1 MRFKFLL
8 LYISFSSLFTNCDS
22 SQPQSD
28 LAKFKDYIYSHTQG
42 KISKADPI
50 VFRLVK
56 PVESFNVNQE
66 ISAEVLEFKP
76 KIEGKLWLTTD
87 RNLVFEPKEHLISGQ
102 TYEGELH
109 VDQLYDDVEDD
120 LSTYS
125 FQIKTIQ
132 PDFKVSLNLLESYNK
147 DWAYRF
153 ANVETSDIMSLEDI
167 KKVVSASQNQKPLP
181 LDWSENAEKS
191 TYFKFKIDSIKRFD
205 ESSTVELVW
214 DGKAI
219 EAENQGQNTF
229 EIPAKNVFKILDIE
243 TTSVGSP
250 KLSVNFS
257 QPLKPGQSLQGLVQI
272 GEDRDLNFDI
282 QGNNLIIYPKKT
294 YKGQV
299 ELYIN
304 KNIKSASGQTLNKDF
319 MESVVFQ
326 QTKPG
331 LRKVSKGVILPQSTK
346 NPFYFE
352 AVGLKAAD
360 IRVLKIYEDNVL
372 QYLQDSNLDQTNSY
386 QLRQVG
392 RVVSRKTIPLV
403 QSKLDND
410 GIWKA
415 YAIDLNDFFKAD
427 PGALYQVEISFRK
440 ELSLYNCSDTE
451 IDFSFTSI
459 EDDAKTIER
468 EENYWDN
475 QNYRWRNR
483 VYNWKEEDNPCHE
496 AYYYPN
502 RFLTS
507 NILASDLGL
516 LVKKTT
522 NDTYHVVTSNLL
534 TAQPEASVNITAY
547 NYQMQ
552 PLDQVTTDAQGM
564 ARLNSENHI
573 AFVVARKNTDYAY
586 LKLESNN
593 ALSLSN
599 FDVGGSKIEKGL
611 KGYIYNERGVYRPGD
626 TIHTTFVLNDLDNP
640 LPDKYPVRIQLTDA
654 RGKLVYDEVKSEG
667 LNHAYVFH
675 LPTKVSAPTGNWT
688 AEVNIGAISF
698 NKRIRVA
705 SVKPNRLKIELDFK
719 DEVLSANE
727 PIEATLKSNWL
738 SGATARN
745 LKAEIE
751 MNITNENRP
760 FSKYSSYNFSDITR
774 SFNTQEIDFFKGKL
788 NNEGT
793 VKIKKDIEVSQ
804 NVPGMLNL
812 SFLTKVYENGGDF
825 SINVEQKKYAP
836 YEHFVGLK
844 APKVNGRTYDTD
856 ESTLYKV
863 VSLDKSGNPVSSKN
877 LTAYIYKLDWRWWW
891 NRGSDN
897 LSKYQNSSSY
907 LAYKEV
913 DLSTNEKGQAEFQLN
928 IPSRD
933 RGRFLIRVV
942 DNQGGHATSQ
952 TVYYYKNWWNNTDG
966 SLSNML
972 VFNFDKEKYQVGET
986 AKVTFP
992 SSKNTKAL
1000 VSIENGA
1007 EIISQKWIETEQG
1020 STTFDLQITEDYAPN
1035 AYVSISLIQP
1045 HQQTQNDRPIR
1056 LFGVVPINVENPDK
1070 RLKPQLTVPEKVRP
1084 ESYYE
1089 VEVSE
1094 ENDKP
1099 MTYTLAVVDEGLLD
1113 LTNFSVPDIYKYFN
1127 RKEALGVQTFD
1138 IYDHVIGAYA
1148 GSVENIFTIGGG
1160 GSLAGAKNR
1169 KANRFKPVVTFL
1181 GPFELKPGDKKMH
1194 KLFMPNYI
1202 GSVKVMLVAADVAK
1216 ESYGSVEEQ
1225 LPVKKPLMLLASV
1238 PRKLSPGEKL
1248 SIPLTVFAMEDNI
1261 KNVTLTAKTS
1271 GGLKP
1276 IGATQKTL
1284 AFSETGD
1291 KIINFEYEVL
1301 SASSVEDISFTA
1313 TAGAETAK
1321 YSLEIDTYNPNRIAQ
1336 KTQNFELKPNNSLDI
1351 NIESFGT
1358 EGSNSAF
1365 VEISALPPMDLSKRT
1380 EQLIGYPHGCVEQTT
1395 SKAFPQ
1401 IFLEDIADLSFNQKK
1416 ETKQNVAKAI
1426 EKLNDFQ
1433 LVNGGVS
1440 YWPGGQ
1446 ADAWCTSYV
1455 GHFMIEARQKGF
1467 EIPVMFLNNW
1477 KNYQKDQARRWN
1489 ENSYR
1494 WASDYLQAYRLY
1506 TLALYGEPDLASMN
1520 RLRTSSISNASKW
1533 RLAQSYA
1540 LIGQKDVAEELV
1552 STASIYQLRDRNQ
1565 YYTYGSVFRNEAMLL
1580 ESLVYLRNDKMEELA
1595 NSLALKLSSDDW
1607 LSTQETA
1614 FALVSL
1620 SKLLEANGGKE
1631 MDITMNAEN
1640 LKTAKPILKRNIEL
1654 DENGDAKI
1662 KLNNNVDSKLYVR
1675 LTQSGK
1681 PALGDSFAERKNLN
1695 LRISYENANGETMDI
1710 SNIKQGSEINAIIS
1724 IGNLSQTDL
1733 VNIALQYHLPS
1744 GWEII
1749 DTSFTDYNSNAY
1761 TEANYVDIRDN
1772 ELRFYLDLSA
1782 KQSKTFEVK
1791 MNASYLGEY
1800 FLPGSQAETMYSND
1814 YFARTEDK
1822 RVKVVE

>member
-1 MRFKFLL
+1 MRFKILFLCFCSIFIL
-8 LYISFSSLFTNCDS
+8 IQCDTS
-22 SQPQSD
+22 EPQSD

-42 KISKADPI
+42 EISKADPI

-56 PVESFNVNQE
+56 PIEKFKVNQE
-66 ISAEVLEFKP
+66 INAEVLEFEP

-87 RNLVFEPKEHLISGQ
+87 RNLVFEPSENLESGQ
-102 TYEGELH
+102 KYQGKL
-109 VDQLYDDVEDD
+109 QLDKLYSDVEADF
-120 LSTYS
+120 TTFS
-125 FQIKTIQ
+125 FEIKTIQ
-132 PDFKVSLNLLESYNK
+132 PDFKVSLEPLEFYDK
-147 DWAYRF
+147 DWAYSY
-153 ANVETSDIMSLEDI
+153 ANVQTSDLMNLEDI
-167 KKVVSASQNQKPLP
+167 KTVFFAEQRKNPLNLEWSANQ
-181 LDWSENAEKS
+181 DKS
-191 TYFKFKIDSIKRFD
+191 TYFKFKIDSIKRF
-205 ESSTVELVW
+205 ENASSIELSWNGEAV
-214 DGKAI
+214 G
-219 EAENQGQNTF
+219 AENEGKNTF
-229 EIPAKNVFKILDIE
+229 QIPAKDVFKILDI
-243 TTSVGSP
+243 TASSVGSP
-250 KLSVNFS
+250 RLSINFS
-257 QPLKPGQSLQGLVQI
+257 QALQANQSLQGLIQI
-272 GEDRDLNFDI
+272 EEDRDLNFEI
-282 QGNNLIIYPKKT
+282 QDNNLIVYPKKT
-294 YKGQV
+294 YKRQV
-299 ELYIN
+299 KLYVN
-304 KNIKSASGQTLNKDF
+304 KNIKSDTGKSLNDDF
-319 MESVVFQ
+319 IESIVFHQ
-326 QTKPG
+326 SKPG
-331 LRKVSKGVILPQSTK
+331 LRKVSKGVILPQSSN

-352 AVGLKAAD
+352 AVGLKAVD
-360 IRVLKIYEDNVL
+360 VRIIKIYEDNIL
-372 QYLQDSNLDQTNSY
+372 QYLQDSNIDQTNSY
-386 QLRQVG
+386 RLRQVG

-410 GIWKA
+410 GRWKA
-415 YAIDLNDFFKAD
+415 YAINLNNFFRAD
-427 PGALYQVEISFRK
+427 PGALYQVELSFRK
-440 ELSLYNCSDTE
+440 ELSLYNCSDS
-451 IDFSFTSI
+451 IVDFSFMGI
-459 EDDAKTIER
+459 EEDSKAISQ
-468 EENYWDN
+468 EEEYWDN
-475 QNYRWRNR
+475 QTYRWRNS
-483 VYNWKEEDNPCHE
+483 VYNWKEKDNPCHG
-496 AYYYPN
+496 AYYSEN

-507 NILASDLGL
+507 NLLASDLGL
-516 LVKKTT
+516 IVKRSG
-522 NDTYHVVTSNLL
+522 NDVYHVVTSNLL
-534 TAQPEASVNITAY
+534 SAQPEASVNITAY

-552 PLDQVTTDAQGM
+552 ALDEVKTNAQGM
-564 ARLNSENHI
+564 ARLSSDKEI
-573 AFVVARKNTDYAY
+573 FFVVAKKNKEHAY
-586 LKLESNN
+586 LKLQPNN

-599 FDVGGSKIEKGL
+599 FDVGGSEIQKGL
-611 KGYIYNERGVYRPGD
+611 KAYIYTERGVYRPGD
-626 TIHTTFVLNDLDNP
+626 TIYSTFVLNDLANP
-640 LPDKYPVRIQLTDA
+640 LPDNYPVKLQLTDA
-654 RGKLVYDEVKSEG
+654 RGKLVYDETQLKG
-667 LNHAYVFH
+667 LNNMYTFS
-675 LPTKVSAPTGNWT
+675 LPTKASAPTGNWNI
-688 AEVNIGAISF
+688 EINIGAVSF
-698 NKRIRVA
+698 SKRIRVA
-705 SVKPNRLKIELDFK
+705 SVKPNRLKIDLEFED
-719 DEVLSANE
+719 DILSADE
-727 PIEATLKSNWL
+727 PIQAKLKSNWL
-738 SGATARN
+738 SGATARG

-751 MNITNENRP
+751 MNINTAPNP
-760 FSKYSSYNFSDITR
+760 FPKYKSYNFTDITR
-774 SFNTQEIDFFKGKL
+774 SFKAQEIDFYKGQL
-788 NNEGT
+788 NNEG
-793 VKIKKDIEVSQ
+793 VVDIKKNIEISK

-812 SFLTKVYENGGDF
+812 SFLTKVFENGGDF
-825 SINVEQKKYAP
+825 SINVHQKRYAP
-836 YEHFVGLK
+836 YENFVGLK
-844 APKVNGRTYDTD
+844 APKINGRTYDTD
-856 ESTLYKV
+856 QPTLYKAI
-863 VSLDKSGNPVSSKN
+863 SLDKDGNPITSKV
-877 LTAYIYKLDWRWWW
+877 LKAYIYKLDWRWWW

-897 LSKYQNSSSY
+897 LSKYQNNSSY
-907 LAYKEV
+907 LAYKEIS
-913 DLSTNEKGQAEFQLN
+913 LTTNDKGEAEFQLN
-928 IPSRD
+928 IPEQD
-933 RGRFLIRVV
+933 RGRFLIRLV
-942 DNQGGHATSQ
+942 DENGKHASSQ

-972 VFNFDKEKYQVGET
+972 VFNVDKEQYKVGDT

-1000 VSIENGA
+1000 ISIENGA
-1007 EIISQKWIETEQG
+1007 EIISQEWIETSQG
-1020 STTFDLQITEDYAPN
+1020 STTYDINITKEHAPN

-1045 HQQTQNDRPIR
+1045 HEQTLNDRPIR
-1056 LFGVVPINVENPDK
+1056 LFGVVPINVEDADK
-1070 RLKPQLTVPEKVRP
+1070 RLQPKLNLPEKVRP
-1084 ESYYE
+1084 ETYYE

-1094 ENDKP
+1094 QNDLP

-1113 LTNFSVPDIYKYFN
+1113 LTNFSVPDIHGYFN
-1127 RKEALGVQTFD
+1127 RKEALGIQTFD
-1138 IYDHVIGAYA
+1138 IYDNVIGAYA
-1148 GSVENIFTIGGG
+1148 GSVENIFSIGGG

-1169 KANRFKPVVTFL
+1169 KANRFKPVVTFI
-1181 GPFELKPGDKKMH
+1181 GPFELKAGLTKTH
-1194 KLFMPNYI
+1194 KLYMPNYI
-1202 GSVKVMLVAADVAK
+1202 GSVKVMLVASDVAN
-1216 ESYGSVEEQ
+1216 ESYGSIEEKM
-1225 LPVKKPLMLLASV
+1225 PVKKPLMLLASV

-1248 SIPLTVFAMEDNI
+1248 SIPLTVFAMEEGI
-1261 KNVTLTAKTS
+1261 STVKLSAKTS
-1271 GGLKP
+1271 KGLKP
-1276 IGATQKTL
+1276 IGTTEKSLNFQ
-1284 AFSETGD
+1284 ETGD

-1336 KTQNFELKPNNSLDI
+1336 KTQNFELKPNKSLDI

-1416 ETKQNVAKAI
+1416 ETKQNVVKAI

-1552 STASIYQLRDRNQ
+1552 STASIYQLRDKNQ

-1580 ESLVYLRNDKMEELA
+1580 ESLVYLKNDKMQELA

-1631 MDITMNAEN
+1631 MDITMNGEN

-1681 PALGDSFAERKNLN
+1681 PALGDSFAQRKNLN
-1695 LRISYENANGETMDI
+1695 LRISYENANGETIDI
-1710 SNIKQGSEINAIIS
+1710 SNIKQGSEINAVIS

-1733 VNIALQYHLPS
+1733 ENIALQYHLPS

-1749 DTSFTDYNSNAY
+1749 DTSFTEYNSNAY
-1761 TEANYVDIRDN
+1761 TEANYVDIRDS
-1772 ELRFYLDLSA
+1772 ELRFYLHLSA
-1782 KQSKTFEVK
+1782 KQSKTFKVK

-1800 FLPGSQAETMYSND
+1800 FLPGSQAETMYSDD
-1814 YFARTEDK
+1814 YFARTED
-1822 RVKVVE
+1822 VKVKIVE